1 MMNEK
6 TKLLL
11 LFFAAAIGIALMLLS
26 GRGAEKID
34 DDISVEEKYAAELE
48 EKLLSLCSA
57 VSGVSDC
64 EVGVTLLTGFEYEYS
79 SRGEVSAVRYPQV
92 CGVAVVCKGG
102 NVPTIEKELADL
114 IGAVLG
120 ISAAQISVSGK

>member
-1 MMNEK
+1 MKDK

-11 LFFAAAIGIALMLLS
+11 LFFAAAIGIALMLLGS
-26 GRGAEKID
+26 RGTAKTD
-34 DDISVEEKYAAELE
+34 SNVSAEEKYAAELE

-64 EVGVTLLTGFEYEYS
+64 EVGITLLTGFEYEYS

>member
-1 MMNEK
+1 MKDK
-6 TKLLL
+6 TKLL
-11 LFFAAAIGIALMLLS
+11 LFFAAVIGIALMLLGS
-26 GRGAEKID
+26 RGTVKTAGEV
-34 DDISVEEKYAAELE
+34 SAEEKYAAELE

-64 EVGVTLLTGFEYEYS
+64 EVGITLLTGFEYEYS

-120 ISAAQISVSGK
+120 ISSAQISVSGK